1 MKRTKS
7 KSVLLVVAMVFL
19 LSGCFVYSFYP
30 LYTDDDLFV
39 NDLLIGEW
47 MDQDSTLWKFEHE
60 VVSRGFLG
68 SSTKYDSTAYD
79 VKIKAE
85 DDTTYSEESL
95 VARIIKLEE
104 NYFIDFCKENHL
116 DEGSDSYFDM
126 YLFPVHVFAKLEL
139 DGDKATIK
147 YFNPEWLGRLI
158 RENKIRI
165 HHEKTDDRV
174 LLTAKPKE
182 LQKFVLKYV
191 NSEEAFEED
200 FTVNLIKQ

>member
-1 MKRTKS
+1 MKKKS
-7 KSVLLVVAMVFL
+7 YLFLIAIVFL
-19 LSGCFVYSFYP
+19 FSGCFVYSFYP
-30 LYTDDDLFV
+30 LYTEDDLFP
-39 NDLLIGEW
+39 NDLLLGEW

-60 VVSRGFLG
+60 IKGKSFPGLG
-68 SSTKYDSTAYD
+68 RSVTNDSIAYSLE
-79 VKIKAE
+79 IKAK
-85 DDTTYSEESL
+85 DDSVYSKQYL

-104 NYFIDFCKENHL
+104 NYFIDFFKESHL
-116 DEGSDSYFDM
+116 DHDYDHYFDM

-139 DGDKATIK
+139 NGNKTSIK
-147 YFNPEWLGRLI
+147 YFNPEWLWRLI

-200 FTVNLIKQ
+200 YTVNLIKQ